1 MYSFN
6 FPNMLNGVS
15 SNTIEGIEAVRSN
28 MKLLL
33 ASEKMSHFGDPYFGS
48 QLKRALFEQSS
59 SIIVDLMIDEIYST
73 LITFIPQIY
82 LTRKDITIKCK
93 KTELFAEIRYVYL
106 PDNVSDLYIISLT
119 KSDNI

>member
-1 MYSFN
+1 MYSFK
-6 FPNMLNGVS
+6 FPNMLSSVS

-28 MKLLL
+28 IKLLL

-48 QLKRALFEQSS
+48 QLKRAFFEQSS

-82 LTRKDITIKCK
+82 LTRKDITITCK
-93 KTELFAEIRYVYL
+93 KTELFAEIRYIYL

-119 KSDNI
+119 KSDDI

>member
-1 MYSFN
+1 MYSFK
-6 FPNMLNGVS
+6 FPNMLSSVS

-28 MKLLL
+28 IKLLL
-33 ASEKMSHFGDPYFGS
+33 ASEKMSHFGDPYFGA
-48 QLKRALFEQSS
+48 QLKRAFFEQSS

-82 LTRKDITIKCK
+82 LTRKDITITCK
-93 KTELFAEIRYVYL
+93 KTELFAEIRYIYL

-119 KSDNI
+119 KSDDI